1 MSLRRAASIVYGA
14 SFAQGLVGVAFPAS
28 AVVLRGCG
36 LGDARYGSIFVPQ
49 MTLAALGAAGG
60 GLVLVRLGAKRGLAL
75 GTLLMGLSQGALA
88 LAPFVPRAWL
98 YAVALLGTSLLGLG
112 AGISAGPLNAYPQVL
127 FPSRSE
133 SAVVALHA
141 VTGGGLA
148 LTPLAAGAALGLGA
162 WVALP
167 AALLL
172 AHLALWLAIERASL
186 PEPEPRG
193 AGERPQRPMDSRALW
208 VFVAIAGLYGLTECV
223 YGNWGIVFL
232 TEERSLGP
240 ATAGAALACFWAAL
254 SVGRLAVAGLL
265 LRLRPA
271 PVLPAL
277 AALMALA
284 CLLVPLAR
292 TPRSAFLLFALGG
305 AGCSAAFP
313 LALALACRRFP
324 AHRSWVSSAMFAAL
338 VTGLGAGSFAIGLLK
353 ASLDLASIYRLAALP
368 PAIAGLLAL
377 ALARRPAA
385 GPLLA
390 AGRPV
395 V

>member
-1 MSLRRAASIVYGA
+1 
-14 SFAQGLVGVAFPAS
+14 
-28 AVVLRGCG
+28 
-36 LGDARYGSIFVPQ
+36 
-49 MTLAALGAAGG
+49 
-60 GLVLVRLGAKRGLAL
+60 
-75 GTLLMGLSQGALA
+75 
-88 LAPFVPRAWL
+88 
-98 YAVALLGTSLLGLG
+98 
-112 AGISAGPLNAYPQVL
+112 
-127 FPSRSE
+127 
-133 SAVVALHA
+133 
-141 VTGGGLA
+141 
-148 LTPLAAGAALGLGA
+148 
-162 WVALP
+162 
-167 AALLL
+167 
-172 AHLALWLAIERASL
+172 
-186 PEPEPRG
+186 
-193 AGERPQRPMDSRALW
+193 MDSRALW

-232 TEERSLGP
+232 TEERGLGP

-292 TPRSAFLLFALGG
+292 TPRGAFLLFALGG

-324 AHRSWVSSAMFAAL
+324 KHRSWVSSAMFAAL
-338 VTGLGAGSFAIGLLK
+338 VTGLGAGSFATGLLK
-353 ASLDLASIYRLAALP
+353 ASLDLASIYRIAALP
-368 PAIAGLLAL
+368 PAIAGLLAF

-385 GPLLA
+385 GPLLT